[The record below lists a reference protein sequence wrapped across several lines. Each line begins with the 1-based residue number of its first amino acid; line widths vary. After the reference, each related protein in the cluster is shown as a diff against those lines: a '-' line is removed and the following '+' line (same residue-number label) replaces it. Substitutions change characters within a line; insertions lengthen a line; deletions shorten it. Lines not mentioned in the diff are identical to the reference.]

1 MGSAGS
7 GRQKASGAS
16 DAYIRVTTVLD
27 GADQVVDSFEGMTN
41 AAERYNTTIT
51 QSTGLDADAA
61 EMHYELATAVK
72 KESAAKKD
80 NNVESAAS
88 IIIAQGAASALN
100 QVTGGMYKSIGALEH
115 LNYLSEE
122 QAEKARSSMKGFEAL
137 AGGLEVILG
146 IYTLKIAADVA
157 MAASTDK
164 ATASTVANTAAVHA
178 SKTAYLTHPVVALIA
193 AILIILYL
201 VYKVIQDIVNHTEN
215 WERRMGTIKQFFED
229 IKQDM
234 RDVAEMGSDLFGS
247 FGDVSKLL
255 TDDQMRGA

>member
-27 GADQVVDSFEGMTN
+27 GSEQVVDSFEGMTN
-41 AAERYNTTIT
+41 AAKRYNATIT

-61 EMHYELATAVK
+61 EMKYELATAVK
-72 KESAAKKD
+72 QESNAKKD
-80 NNVESAAS
+80 NNMESAAS

-115 LNYLSEE
+115 MNWLSEE

-164 ATASTVANTAAVHA
+164 ATASIVANTAAVNA
-178 SKTAYLTHPVVALIA
+178 SKTAYLTHPIVLLVGAIVLLLVSLWVIIKELGGATEVWEKSVGRVSNFFGDIA
-193 AILIILYL
+193 DKI
-201 VYKVIQDIVNHTEN
+201 KDIAS
-215 WERRMGTIKQFFED
+215 I
-229 IKQDM
+229 
-234 RDVAEMGSDLFGS
+234 GSDLFGS

>member
-1 MGSAGS
+1 MGAAGS

-27 GADQVVDSFEGMTN
+27 GSEQVVDSFEGMTN
-41 AAERYNTTIT
+41 AAERYNATIT

-61 EMHYELATAVK
+61 EMKYELATAVK
-72 KESAAKKD
+72 QETDKKKD

-115 LNYLSEE
+115 LNLLSEE
-122 QAEKARSSMKGFEAL
+122 QAEKARTSMKGFEAL
-137 AGGLEVILG
+137 AGALEVILG

-157 MAASTDK
+157 MSASTDK
-164 ATASTVANTAAVHA
+164 ATASIVANTGAVNA
-178 SKTAYLTHPVVALIA
+178 SKAAYLTHPVVALVA
-193 AILIILYL
+193 AIILLL
-201 VYKVIQDIVNHTEN
+201 VSLWVIMKELGGATEA
-215 WERRMGTIKQFFED
+215 WEKSVGRVSNFFGD

-234 RDVAEMGSDLFGS
+234 IDIKEMGSDLFKG
-247 FGDVSKLL
+247 FGDVSNLL
-255 TDDQMRGA
+255 TDEQMRGA